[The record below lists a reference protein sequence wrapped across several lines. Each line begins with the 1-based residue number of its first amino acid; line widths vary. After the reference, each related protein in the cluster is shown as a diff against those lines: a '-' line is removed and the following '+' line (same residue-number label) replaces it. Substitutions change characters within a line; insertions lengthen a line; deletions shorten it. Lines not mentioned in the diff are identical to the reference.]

1 MEQYLLN
8 FRIDDRSERAM
19 VAHQFLI
26 EHRT

>member
-1 MEQYLLN
+1 LLN